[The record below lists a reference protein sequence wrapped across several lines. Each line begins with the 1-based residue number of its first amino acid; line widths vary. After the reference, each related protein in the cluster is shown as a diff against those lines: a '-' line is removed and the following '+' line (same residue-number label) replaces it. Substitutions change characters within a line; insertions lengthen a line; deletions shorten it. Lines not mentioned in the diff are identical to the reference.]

1 MPSRKQR
8 RRRDK
13 TRRHEYEYVYVDA
26 EGREVEVG
34 DDEAEPPAKKASS
47 TRARSQTSGRARQVE
62 PPSWRRVIK
71 RGLIFAPFMFLV
83 FSLIARDLTLAGR
96 LFQTIYLLVM
106 FIPFSYL
113 LDRMMYRRFL
123 RQSGQAP
130 TTEPSRRT

>member
-1 MPSRKQR
+1 
-8 RRRDK
+8 
-13 TRRHEYEYVYVDA
+13 
-26 EGREVEVG
+26 
-34 DDEAEPPAKKASS
+34 
-47 TRARSQTSGRARQVE
+47 
-62 PPSWRRVIK
+62 
-71 RGLIFAPFMFLV
+71 V